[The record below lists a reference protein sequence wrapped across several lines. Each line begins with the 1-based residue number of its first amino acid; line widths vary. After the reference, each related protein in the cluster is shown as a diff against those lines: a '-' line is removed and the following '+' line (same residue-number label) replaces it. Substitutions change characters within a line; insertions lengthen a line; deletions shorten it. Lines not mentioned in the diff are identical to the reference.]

1 MSNVN
6 YFKATEIAKGS
17 YMIEYAFTDKE
28 HVYCYLVVG
37 RDQALVIDT
46 MYGYGK
52 LREFCGT
59 LTDRPLQLVNTHFHF
74 DHCAGNFEFNAC
86 HLHHADIQNYY
97 DSVIRPREAMLEA
110 AREEAFPEFR
120 DRLEVS
126 DMCAFRQ
133 IPVYPLYDGDLLD
146 IGDRRIEVV
155 LVGGH
160 SAGSV
165 AFIDRENR
173 IAYTGDCCN
182 SNTLLGFGN
191 SLPVETYLKSLLHFK
206 HYQNQFDMMYGGH
219 QILPPTVI
227 DEGIELAA
235 RVLAGTDDHEETVGM
250 FGGTAVYAARHGN
263 SPIECEDGKLFNMS
277 YNPDCLYE
285 EPGVTRVVDFRP
297 AKMF

>member
-1 MSNVN
+1 
-6 YFKATEIAKGS
+6 
-17 YMIEYAFTDKE
+17 
-28 HVYCYLVVG
+28 
-37 RDQALVIDT
+37 
-46 MYGYGK
+46 
-52 LREFCGT
+52 
-59 LTDRPLQLVNTHFHF
+59 
-74 DHCAGNFEFNAC
+74 
-86 HLHHADIQNYY
+86 
-97 DSVIRPREAMLEA
+97 
-110 AREEAFPEFR
+110 
-120 DRLEVS
+120 
-126 DMCAFRQ
+126 MCDFRQ

-191 SLPVETYLKSLLHFK
+191 SLPVEAYLKSLLHFK

-235 RVLAGTDDHEETVGM
+235 RVLAGTDDQDETVGM
-250 FGGTAVYAARHGN
+250 FGRTAVYAARHGN
-263 SPIECEDGKLFNMS
+263 SPIEREDGKLFNMS
-277 YNPDCLYE
+277 YNPDRLYG